1 MEKITAMDAENRAR
15 EFIRERHPKMRRILV
30 RRVDKKD
37 DSWLIEGEVWFK
49 RLRLFTVK
57 RTFKLRIGS
66 KTGEVTSY
74 QETRSGA
81 RFG

>member
-1 MEKITAMDAENRAR
+1 MKKITVLDAETRAR
-15 EFIRERHPKMRRILV
+15 EFIRERHPKMKQILI

-37 DSWLIEGEVWFK
+37 DSRLIEGEVWFK
-49 RLRLFTVK
+49 RLRFFTVK
-57 RTFKLRIGS
+57 RAFKLRIDS

-81 RFG
+81 